1 MQSKHAPVNLT
12 AVRYQQRRK
21 FMASRASSPARLA
34 FGLAG
39 LAFTLSLLWGINFM
53 QGRVTF
59 DWFFGLQRQ
68 SQVALAPFGGRVA
81 FALPT
86 SVPVTNTPAPVPQAA
101 VVATKAPVAT
111 ATPASARPTPDINV
125 AAAVAVAPAPT
136 VTPTPG
142 ATVKT
147 APTEKPTST
156 PTVSRSATPNPKGAS
171 ATPTAG
177 ATATVLG
184 QPHLVVPY
192 TLTYNDGRFLSAGWS
207 AADFLDLC
215 RRGFDYLWDEGE
227 SHPKMMS
234 IGLHPRT
241 MGQAGRAS
249 ALAEFI
255 EYALARGAVWFAR
268 RRDIADWWRAHYPP
282 GGAPEAR

>member
-59 DWFFGLQRQ
+59 DWFFGLQHQ
-68 SQVALAPFGGRVA
+68 AQVALAPFGGRVA

-86 SVPVTNTPAPVPQAA
+86 SVPVSKTAAPAPQLA

-142 ATVKT
+142 ATVKPT
-147 APTEKPTST
+147 PTEKPTSI
-156 PTVSRSATPNPKGAS
+156 PTVSKSATPNPKGAS
-171 ATPTAG
+171 VTPTAG

-184 QPHLVVPY
+184 QPQKYTIQPGDTVSAISRRLGISPTVIIALNHLEPPYKLIAGKEILVP
-192 TLTYNDGRFLSAGWS
+192 T
-207 AADFLDLC
+207 
-215 RRGFDYLWDEGE
+215 
-227 SHPKMMS
+227 
-234 IGLHPRT
+234 
-241 MGQAGRAS
+241 
-249 ALAEFI
+249 
-255 EYALARGAVWFAR
+255 V
-268 RRDIADWWRAHYPP
+268 
-282 GGAPEAR
+282 APTP